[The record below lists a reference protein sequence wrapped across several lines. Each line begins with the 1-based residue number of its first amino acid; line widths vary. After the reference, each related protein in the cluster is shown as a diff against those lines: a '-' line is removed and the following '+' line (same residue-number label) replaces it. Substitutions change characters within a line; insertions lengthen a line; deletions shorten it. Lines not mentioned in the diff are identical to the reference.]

1 MTFQL
6 EPGRL
11 IEAATVELEHE
22 PLPAE
27 QIVSG
32 SPTTGILVLDDRD
45 GRELGVWEMT
55 PGVATDIETDEV
67 FIVLAGRATVEGVA
81 ARPLELTAGAV
92 VRLTEGM
99 RTTWSVHETLRKV
112 YLV

>member
-6 EPGRL
+6 EPGQL
-11 IEAATVELEHE
+11 IEASTVELEHE
-22 PLPAE
+22 PLPAG

-32 SPTTGILVLDDRD
+32 SPTTGILVLEDRD
-45 GRELGVWEMT
+45 GREVGVWEMT

-81 ARPLELTAGAV
+81 AEPLELTAGAV